1 MKRHA
6 WLVLVSTLLC
16 HGTLS
21 LAAVDES
28 TPGETPAVSPF
39 EVGQRWQYDHEG
51 PRPGAMEPNA
61 INGQRIL
68 KVVSQAEL
76 GGQRLW
82 IIEERFTHDP
92 NVVSRLYVDDTQRL
106 LSIDVTNQKGEALRL
121 TYESAI
127 AYQAMA
133 LEVGEQR
140 LVKTQL
146 LGSDAK
152 FKVPIEIQVQ
162 RFEDETVD
170 TPAGL
175 FQDCRHFEFAMKS
188 SIDLKLVK
196 IPIEE
201 TRHRWYSDQVHGLVK
216 EVYEKKAGKFM
227 TWSWEGYTS
236 TSTLASF
243 GLGDVSATDVE
254 APVLAASD
262 SGHRQDVDADRSP
275 GFLRRWGVWG
285 SLLAGVCLLAG
296 VLIMKRRR

>member
-1 MKRHA
+1 MMRTV
-6 WLVLVSTLLC
+6 WMLLVSTLLY

-21 LAAVDES
+21 LAAVSES
-28 TPGETPAVSPF
+28 TPGETPGVGPF
-39 EVGQRWQYDHEG
+39 EVGQRWLYDHEG

-61 INGQRIL
+61 IDGQRIL

-92 NVVSRLYVDDTQRL
+92 NVVSRLYVDDMLRL
-106 LSIDVTNQKGEALRL
+106 LSLDITNQKGEAMRL
-121 TYESAI
+121 TYESGI

-133 LEVGEQR
+133 MDVGEQR
-140 LVKTQL
+140 TVKTRL
-146 LGSDAK
+146 LSTDGK
-152 FKVPIEIQVQ
+152 LKLPIQIEVQ

-170 TPAGL
+170 SPAGL
-175 FQDCRHFEFAMKS
+175 FEDSRHFEFAMKS

-216 EVYEKKAGKFM
+216 EVYEKKPGKFM

-243 GLGDVSATDVE
+243 GLGDVDGNTAKALGLAT
-254 APVLAASD
+254 SD
-262 SGHRQDVDADRSP
+262 FGFGQDVGADPSRGAP
-275 GFLRRWGVWG
+275 WLWGVLG
-285 SLLAGVCLLAG
+285 CLVAGVCLLAG
-296 VLIMKRRR
+296 VLLVKRRR